1 MLSKGM
7 CVCLLKMR
15 IHQMIRSREE
25 WYSKNADICL
35 CMCVCLQ
42 VCVSES
48 ASRRYE
54 KYGVGSVLKVQSGK
68 KKSSVRIFPG
78 GPVIKTPSFHCLE
91 DSGHWGHRLNP
102 WLEN

>member
-1 MLSKGM
+1 MVQQKCRYLF
-7 CVCLLKMR
+7 V
-15 IHQMIRSREE
+15 H
-25 WYSKNADICL
+25 
-35 CMCVCLQ
+35 
-42 VCVSES
+42 VCVFASVCVTES

-54 KYGVGSVLKVQSGK
+54 KYGCQLHNKTVLGSVLKVQSGK

-102 WLEN
+102 WLEK